1 MLALTYIT
9 SDVMF
14 PLVLKFITL
23 VYRTE
28 ILLEFVLMAVAFDE
42 IAAEFVLTTTLFAE
56 IAAEFVL
63 MFILALAIA

>member
-1 MLALTYIT
+1 
-9 SDVMF
+9 
-14 PLVLKFITL
+14 
-23 VYRTE
+23 
-28 ILLEFVLMAVAFDE
+28 MAVALDE